1 MNKKKLIVA
10 IIAVLI
16 IVAGVAAVMICN
28 RSSTE
33 VEGAE
38 GSMNVICPITVYS
51 TGDLIKSPCPLKPGE
66 VCTYFDQHNC
76 QNNLKNVG
84 TEDIEKGMSV
94 EVTRQKVQ
102 GIIQYIEVMIPYQ

>member
-16 IVAGVAAVMICN
+16 IVVGVAAVMICN

-33 VEGAE
+33 VESAE
-38 GSMNVICPITVYS
+38 GSMNVICPITIYS

-66 VCTYFDQHNC
+66 ECPYFDQHNC
-76 QNNLKNVG
+76 QNIMKNVG
-84 TEDIEKGMSV
+84 NESIEKGMQV
-94 EVTRQKVQ
+94 QVIRQKVQ
-102 GIIQYIEVMIPYQ
+102 GIVQHLEVLIPYQ